1 MPGAVNEAV
10 VPLGVMVPPVA
21 VHVTPVLVA
30 FETVAVSVTE
40 PPAGTVEELGLTET
54 LTAGAGGSV
63 VSPPAASGEGDG
75 KHDEEMV
82 PTAEGSHEGFLE
94 GLSPQGRE
102 NRLDPLNRSGTGR
115 RTSILEKHGRYYLL
129 LRRQRHP
136 NDQQTGGIGVARS
149 RSPAGPFL
157 DRLGMPL
164 IDAFHNG
171 ALPIDRLVL
180 RDTDGAY
187 GIVYGG
193 WRHCNIARLNDD
205 FTGLRVVSIDALRF
219 DDRGF
224 ILPVKITEE
233 GVGADPLTRR

>member
-1 MPGAVNEAV
+1 
-10 VPLGVMVPPVA
+10 
-21 VHVTPVLVA
+21 
-30 FETVAVSVTE
+30 
-40 PPAGTVEELGLTET
+40 
-54 LTAGAGGSV
+54 
-63 VSPPAASGEGDG
+63 
-75 KHDEEMV
+75 
-82 PTAEGSHEGFLE
+82 
-94 GLSPQGRE
+94 
-102 NRLDPLNRSGTGR
+102 
-115 RTSILEKHGRYYLL
+115 
-129 LRRQRHP
+129 
-136 NDQQTGGIGVARS
+136 
-149 RSPAGPFL
+149 
-157 DRLGMPL
+157 MPL